1 MKRVSANKG
10 ILSTVLGSSVLLN
23 LWGQYA
29 LTITITIIIK
39 KDGSSLQKPNGK
51 KPSNQNF
58 EDWPLEEKRSV
69 AFSLV

>member
-1 MKRVSANKG
+1 MKRVSAYKG

-29 LTITITIIIK
+29 LTITIIIK

>member
-1 MKRVSANKG
+1 MKRMSAYKG

-29 LTITITIIIK
+29 LTITIIIK

>member
-1 MKRVSANKG
+1 MKRVSAYKG

-29 LTITITIIIK
+29 LTITIIIK

-58 EDWPLEEKRSV
+58 EDWPLEEKSSV

>member
-1 MKRVSANKG
+1 MKRVSAYKG

-29 LTITITIIIK
+29 LTITIIIK
-39 KDGSSLQKPNGK
+39 KEDGSSLQKPNGK

>member
-1 MKRVSANKG
+1 VSAYKG

-29 LTITITIIIK
+29 LTITIIIK
-39 KDGSSLQKPNGK
+39 EDGSSLQKPNGK

>member
-1 MKRVSANKG
+1 MKRMSAYKG

-29 LTITITIIIK
+29 LTITIIK
-39 KDGSSLQKPNGK
+39 KEDGSSLQKPNGK

>member
-1 MKRVSANKG
+1 MKRVSAYKG

-29 LTITITIIIK
+29 LTITIIK
-39 KDGSSLQKPNGK
+39 KEDGSSLQKPNGK

>member
-1 MKRVSANKG
+1 MSAYKG

-29 LTITITIIIK
+29 LTITIIIK

>member
-1 MKRVSANKG
+1 VSAYKG

-29 LTITITIIIK
+29 LTITIIIK

>member
-1 MKRVSANKG
+1 VSAYKG

-29 LTITITIIIK
+29 LTITIIK
-39 KDGSSLQKPNGK
+39 KEDGSSLQKPNGK

>member
-29 LTITITIIIK
+29 LTITIIIK